1 MINYLAEKV
10 IKLYTRTDAY
20 VIFYTIN
27 TTLNR
32 ELFENFPLLFTY
44 YNLIDLAIT
53 NYNDEKQSLNVNK
66 RIISENEIE
75 RKI

>member
-1 MINYLAEKV
+1 MINYLAEKA

-44 YNLIDLAIT
+44 YNLIDLSIT

>member
-1 MINYLAEKV
+1 MTNYLAEKA

-44 YNLIDLAIT
+44 YNLIDLTIT